1 MLQTT
6 ADNGGLALLLHHDD
20 DIREYDYDK
29 STEKALN
36 IAETE
41 KKITVISMKRDF
53 KKIFYFEQ

>member
-6 ADNGGLALLLHHDD
+6 AANGGFALLIHHDD

-29 STEKALN
+29 GTEKALN

-41 KKITVISMKRDF
+41 KKTTVVSMKRDF
-53 KKIFYFEQ
+53 KRIFSFE